1 MVVLLAAPPDE
12 TRQYCHNEVFR
23 AECPSGHVV
32 LVTSALYGRMSLG
45 RCVKT
50 DFGFIGCKVD
60 VIDHVH
66 RRCSGRRVCNVRVP
80 DSTLDRAKPCNED
93 LKSYLEVAYSCAQG
107 SRLSLVAD
115 APAVIDVAFLSFDY
129 ISVVRKSRQSSFCY
143 NFVKFWP
150 I

>member
-1 MVVLLAAPPDE
+1 MAVLCAAPPGE

-23 AECPSGHVV
+23 AECTSGHVI

-80 DSTLDRAKPCNED
+80 DSTLDRAKPCNDD
-93 LKSYLEVAYSCAQG
+93 LKSYLEVAYSCVQG
-107 SRLSLVAD
+107 SRLSPVSNYT
-115 APAVIDVAFLSFDY
+115 VSQKT
-129 ISVVRKSRQSSFCY
+129 RH
-143 NFVKFWP
+143 
-150 I
+150 